1 MRTTPQGVL
10 VLCYGNPSRLDDA
23 IGAVFARALE
33 QSVPDGVTVETD
45 YQLSVEHAL
54 KIADH
59 EIVIFVDAAVSGPE
73 PFAFRRVH
81 PKFGA
86 SFTTHS
92 IEPESL
98 MGLARELFDA
108 KAQGYTLG
116 IRGYEFDDFGES
128 LSPSARANLDAAV
141 GFVLELL
148 GSRRFEESAR
158 VFDSPPTHPC

>member
-1 MRTTPQGVL
+1 MRKTSQGVL
-10 VLCYGNPSRLDDA
+10 VLCYGNPGRLDDA
-23 IGAVFARALE
+23 IGAAFALAL
-33 QSVPDGVTVETD
+33 QQAVPEGVTVETD

-54 KIADH
+54 QIAEH
-59 EIVIFVDAAVSGPE
+59 QTVIFVDAAVSGPE

-108 KAQGYTLG
+108 DAQGYTLG
-116 IRGYEFDDFGES
+116 IRGYDFDDFGECI
-128 LSPSARANLDAAV
+128 SPSARANLEAAV
-141 GFVLELL
+141 GFVLDLL
-148 GSRRFEESAR
+148 GNRRFEESAK
-158 VFDSPPTHPC
+158 VFDSPSTHSC